1 MIGGKTGHYRT
12 EVTDPMDGERIVLY
26 LWHNCYYGS
35 WERWSE
41 AYQADE
47 YGAPVLCQRMYH
59 GSHDT
64 QDDALRAQERMRDVI
79 SSPRA
84 LG

>member
-1 MIGGKTGHYRT
+1 MIGGETGHYRT
-12 EVTDPMDGERIVLY
+12 EVTHPMDGERIVLY
-26 LWHNCYYGS
+26 LWRNYGF

-47 YGAPVLCQRMYH
+47 HGAPVLCQRMYH
-59 GSHDT
+59 GYHDT
-64 QDDALRAQERMRDVI
+64 KEDALRAQERMRDVI

>member
-1 MIGGKTGHYRT
+1 MGHYRT
-12 EVTDPMDGERIVLY
+12 EITHPMDGERIVLY

-47 YGAPVLCQRMYH
+47 YGVPVLRQRMYH

-64 QDDALRAQERMRDVI
+64 EEDALRAQERVRDSI
-79 SSPRA
+79 SRA